1 MNFVIVLKV
10 NNNIYS
16 LQLQVF
22 LHNLRGYDG
31 HLLMQAVRRRH
42 GRINVIPNSF
52 ERYQSFTI
60 GRLKFLDSFQF
71 LPCSLA
77 ALSKQMKPEDFATT
91 TRFFP
96 DPEER
101 ALMLRKG
108 AYPYDYMSSM
118 SRFDET
124 ELPSQDAFY
133 NRMND
138 QSLSDEDY
146 AHAQHV
152 WDTFKCNTMRDYHD
166 LYLKSDVYLLA
177 DVFEKFRHDTQALY
191 GLEAAHYYSMPGL
204 CWDAALK
211 HSGVE
216 LELITDI
223 DMYQMVEKGIR
234 GGVSMISRRYAE
246 ANEPRMGDRCVA
258 FKMFSRQIYNI
269 ISGSSIS
276 LIL

>member
-1 MNFVIVLKV
+1 MINELFHFI
-10 NNNIYS
+10 S
-16 LQLQVF
+16 
-22 LHNLRGYDG
+22 GYDG
-31 HLLMQAVRRRH
+31 HLLMQAVRRQH
-42 GRINVIPNSF
+42 GRIQVIPNSF
-52 ERYQSFTI
+52 EGYQSFSI

-77 ALSKQMKPEDFATT
+77 ALSKQMKSEDFAIT

-96 DPEER
+96 DATER
-101 ALMLRKG
+101 VLMLRKG

-118 SRFDET
+118 ERFAET
-124 ELPSQDAFY
+124 SLPPQDAFF
-133 NRMND
+133 NQMND
-138 QSLSDEDY
+138 QSLSDDDY

-152 WDTFKCNTMRDYHD
+152 WDVFDCRTLRDYHD

-177 DVFEKFRHDTQALY
+177 DVFEKFRNDTQALY

-211 HSGVE
+211 HSDIE

-246 ANEPRMGDRCVA
+246 ANEPRMGDRYV
-258 FKMFSRQIYNI
+258 KHLMFSRQTHKI
-269 ISGSSIS
+269 ISGTSLS
-276 LIL
+276 LIS